1 MGEVPGCDE
10 AELLAQDKL
19 HILKN
24 LGRAPLL
31 AGATF
36 GLLVFE
42 TPTRA
47 SAMNLVD
54 VLIPVALLAG
64 LIRGRKHGISVELIR
79 TLKWIALVITGAA
92 FAPQAAD
99 FLSRH
104 SFFGYFSACLTMY
117 LGIVVAVFVFF
128 SMLER
133 RLTRRLE
140 KGDAFGHA
148 EYYLGMAA
156 GMVRAA
162 CMILMALSL
171 LNYRSFTTTQ
181 VHAMEKFQRDEY
193 GSEVFPTLFTFQKS
207 VFQDSLMGKWIKNN
221 LSFLMLN
228 PSPNPP
234 RGGKA

>member
-1 MGEVPGCDE
+1 
-10 AELLAQDKL
+10 
-19 HILKN
+19 
-24 LGRAPLL
+24 
-31 AGATF
+31 
-36 GLLVFE
+36 
-42 TPTRA
+42 
-47 SAMNLVD
+47 MNLID

-92 FAPQAAD
+92 LAPQAGD
-99 FLSRH
+99 VLSKRG
-104 SFFGYFSACLTMY
+104 FFEYPIACLVMY
-117 LGIVVAVFVFF
+117 LTIALGVFLFF

-162 CMILMALSL
+162 CMILMALSI
-171 LNYRSFTTTQ
+171 LNYRAFTTTQ

-193 GSEVFPTLFTFQKS
+193 GSEVFPTLYTFQKS
-207 VFQDSLMGKWIKNN
+207 VFQDSLTGKWIKNHLN
-221 LSFLMLN
+221 FLLLE
-228 PSPNPP
+228 PSPGPRSADRKNP
-234 RGGKA
+234 